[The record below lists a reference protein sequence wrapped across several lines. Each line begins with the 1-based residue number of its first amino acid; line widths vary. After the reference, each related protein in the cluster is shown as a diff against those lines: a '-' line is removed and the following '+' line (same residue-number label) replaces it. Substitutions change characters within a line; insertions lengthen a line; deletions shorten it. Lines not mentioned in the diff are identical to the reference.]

1 MDEKRKKELN
11 MKENKLMI
19 RQVGI
24 IALMIILY
32 IPFFNIAAYISNQ
45 YFFDSYYFGLFI
57 LLLGIP
63 LTYFAAKYLVWLI
76 KNINTYTK

>member
-1 MDEKRKKELN
+1 MDEKRKEELN
-11 MKENKLMI
+11 GKENKLMK

-45 YFFDSYYFGLFI
+45 YFFSSDYFGLFI

-76 KNINTYTK
+76 KNINSHTK